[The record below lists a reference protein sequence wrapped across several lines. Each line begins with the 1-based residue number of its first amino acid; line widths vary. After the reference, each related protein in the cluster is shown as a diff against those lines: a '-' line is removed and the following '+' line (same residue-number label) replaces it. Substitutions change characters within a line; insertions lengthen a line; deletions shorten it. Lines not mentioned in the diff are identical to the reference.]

1 MSDARSIEEVIAALD
16 GIIATAVAD
25 RSRLG
30 FFASLYRQVT
40 LQVQQGIA
48 TGLFDDGPRMERLD
62 VIFANRYL
70 DALAAWQASAPS
82 SKSWQLAFDASPRSD
97 LLILQHLLLGINAH
111 INLDLGIAAATVR
124 PGDALPALHP
134 DFDRIN
140 QILSALTDQ
149 VKGVLEEFSRMIKV
163 LDEIAAAAAE
173 DDVVNFSMTT
183 ARDDAWEH
191 AEVLARQPADQQ
203 RAMISI
209 IDAKTTLLA
218 RLVAEPGRAL
228 TAVLDTV
235 HLAEN
240 RNIPA
245 IITELNA
252 IVP

>member
-1 MSDARSIEEVIAALD
+1 MSDARSIDEVIAALD
-16 GIIATAVAD
+16 GIIATAITE
-25 RSRLG
+25 RSRIG

-40 LQVQQGIA
+40 LRVRQGIA
-48 TGLFDDGPRMERLD
+48 AGLFDDGPRMEQLD

-70 DALAAWQASAPS
+70 DALAAWQASAPP
-82 SKSWQLAFDASPRSD
+82 SKSWQLAFDAAHRTD
-97 LLILQHLLLGINAH
+97 LLIVQHLLLGINAH
-111 INLDLGIAAATVR
+111 INLDLGIAAATVC

-149 VKGVLEEFSRMIKV
+149 VKRVLEEFSPMIKL
-163 LDEIAAAAAE
+163 LDEFAAAAE
-173 DDVVNFSMTT
+173 DDLVNFSMTT

-235 HLAEN
+235 HLAES
-240 RNIPA
+240 RDIPA

-252 IVP
+252 IVA